1 MLVLSRGVP
10 SRRRFRSMEAEMLN
24 SEPILSHIDT
34 HRADLV
40 ELSDRVW
47 GMPELLYGEFRSC
60 AEHTAVLRANGF
72 RVTEEL
78 SGIPTAVMR
87 SEERRVG
94 KECAS
99 TCRSRWS
106 QSP

>member
-1 MLVLSRGVP
+1 MLVRSRGVP

-60 AEHTAVLRANGF
+60 AEHTAVLRAKGF

-78 SGIPTAVMR
+78 SGIPTEIGRASCR
-87 SEERRVG
+87 ERV
-94 KECAS
+94 C
-99 TCRSRWS
+99 
-106 QSP
+106 QYV